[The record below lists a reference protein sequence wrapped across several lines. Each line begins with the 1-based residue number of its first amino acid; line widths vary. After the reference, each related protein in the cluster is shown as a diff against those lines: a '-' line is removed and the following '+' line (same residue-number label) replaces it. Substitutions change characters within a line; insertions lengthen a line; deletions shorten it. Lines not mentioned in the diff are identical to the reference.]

1 MLIQGPL
8 SEELVFRSCM
18 LATIQFGSRVVS
30 KTRMIFTT
38 PLYFGI
44 AHLHHVL
51 EAYAQGGKT
60 PTALRRA
67 YLTSCTW
74 CS

>member
-1 MLIQGPL
+1 M

-67 YLTSCTW
+67 SLTSCMWYT
-74 CS
+74 

>member
-1 MLIQGPL
+1 M

-67 YLTSCTW
+67 YLTSCMWYT
-74 CS
+74 